1 MNFDLVNMYHKVAI
15 IKTNFYEKIL
25 NKCVAK
31 LFFVPPQITL
41 QKSNFRKNWFMKTN
55 SVRYSEF
62 GCQQRGLDGFFST
75 CEIGENEFI
84 WAQLDSSWEQVLQSR
99 QSLFWI
105 FIRWHIWTKWKI
117 KCKNIQKRKEIYVH
131 DRHYY
136 SIRKSLENISF

>member
-1 MNFDLVNMYHKVAI
+1 MFKLSKQTFMKR
-15 IKTNFYEKIL
+15 IL
-25 NKCVAK
+25 DKYVAK
-31 LFFVPPQITL
+31 LFFCTFTNHTA
-41 QKSNFRKNWFMKTN
+41 KRSNFRKNWFMKTN
-55 SVRYSEF
+55 SVRYSKF

-136 SIRKSLENISF
+136 SIRKSLENIFF

>member
-1 MNFDLVNMYHKVAI
+1 MFKLSKQTFMKRIRD
-15 IKTNFYEKIL
+15 
-25 NKCVAK
+25 KCVAK
-31 LFFVPPQITL
+31 LFFCTFTNHTA
-41 QKSNFRKNWFMKTN
+41 KRSNFRKNWFMKTN
-55 SVRYSEF
+55 SVRYSKF

-84 WAQLDSSWEQVLQSR
+84 WAQLDSSWEQVLLSR
-99 QSLFWI
+99 QSFFWI

-136 SIRKSLENISF
+136 SIRKSLENIFF

>member
-1 MNFDLVNMYHKVAI
+1 MFKLLKQSF
-15 IKTNFYEKIL
+15 KKRFFTNVL
-25 NKCVAK
+25 QNG
-31 LFFVPPQITL
+31 FFCTVINHTV
-41 QKSNFRKNWFMKTN
+41 KKNDFRKNWFMKTN

-62 GCQQRGLDGFFST
+62 GCQQRELDGFFST

-136 SIRKSLENISF
+136 SIRKSLENISL

>member
-1 MNFDLVNMYHKVAI
+1 MCS
-15 IKTNFYEKIL
+15 KIVY
-25 NKCVAK
+25 CT
-31 LFFVPPQITL
+31 FSI
-41 QKSNFRKNWFMKTN
+41 FRKNWFMKTN
-55 SVRYSEF
+55 NVRYSEF

-131 DRHYY
+131 DSHYY
-136 SIRKSLENISF
+136 SIGKNLENISLQSSVALRMKFWCLQIFQKSN

>member
-1 MNFDLVNMYHKVAI
+1 M
-15 IKTNFYEKIL
+15 IKINFYEKIL
-25 NKCVAK
+25 DKCVAK
-31 LFFVPPQITL
+31 LLLGPSQITL
-41 QKSNFRKNWFMKTN
+41 QKSNFRMKWFMKTN

-62 GCQQRGLDGFFST
+62 GCQQHGLDGFFST

-136 SIRKSLENISF
+136 SIGKSLENKGEMAKKED